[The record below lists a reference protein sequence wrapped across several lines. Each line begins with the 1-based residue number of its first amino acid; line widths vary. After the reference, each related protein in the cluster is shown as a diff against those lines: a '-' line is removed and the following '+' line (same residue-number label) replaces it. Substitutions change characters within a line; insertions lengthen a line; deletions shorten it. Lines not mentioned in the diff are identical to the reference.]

1 MFDFGTASKFCDV
14 DLKVRLGLS
23 VYERDLFYIRKDQA
37 FSCWLICSSCQMDKK
52 LANMNPIKNDFLV
65 LV

>member
-1 MFDFGTASKFCDV
+1 VFDFGTASKFCDV